1 MGGAMS
7 GGPTNLDYALHD
19 LNRRLRKVE
28 NTNILLILVALV
40 MTALNIIMA
49 ARVLSLMAVLG
60 VG

>member
-1 MGGAMS
+1 MS